1 MDMLN
6 WISGGV
12 CAPEG
17 FTAAGVHAGVKAGSN
32 AEKKDLMLL
41 YSEKPCAAWGMYT
54 QNVVKAASVLWTR
67 EALQNGTAQAVVAN
81 SGNANACC
89 EQSGE
94 NAKRMARTAAKLLGI
109 APEDVVV
116 GSTGVI
122 GQTINIAAI
131 EQALPGCAEQL
142 SRAGSDAAAQAIMT
156 TDTVKKEE
164 AVAVEIGG
172 KTVTIGGISKGSGM
186 IHPNMGTMLCFLTTD
201 CAISKG
207 LVRMALQEAVR
218 GSFPTLLQWD
228 ARWGCTPYGGS
239 ILAITGCGPTALSV
253 VACGLTGDASLTP
266 AAIAAWAQRQGYAGA
281 DGTSWETMRSGCEHF
296 GLYAQELSLTE
307 AAVFGA
313 LEAGQPIICS
323 MRPGDFT
330 TAGHFIVLTGTQD
343 GLLCVVD
350 PNSPARSA
358 SLWEYSRL
366 EPQIKNLWAYTA

>member
-1 MDMLN
+1 M
-6 WISGGV
+6 
-12 CAPEG
+12 
-17 FTAAGVHAGVKAGSN
+17 
-32 AEKKDLMLL
+32 
-41 YSEKPCAAWGMYT
+41 
-54 QNVVKAASVLWTR
+54 
-67 EALQNGTAQAVVAN
+67 
-81 SGNANACC
+81 
-89 EQSGE
+89 
-94 NAKRMARTAAKLLGI
+94 
-109 APEDVVV
+109 
-116 GSTGVI
+116 
-122 GQTINIAAI
+122 
-131 EQALPGCAEQL
+131 
-142 SRAGSDAAAQAIMT
+142 
-156 TDTVKKEE
+156 
-164 AVAVEIGG
+164 
-172 KTVTIGGISKGSGM
+172 
-186 IHPNMGTMLCFLTTD
+186 
-201 CAISKG
+201 
-207 LVRMALQEAVR
+207 R

-281 DGTSWETMRSGCEHF
+281 DGTSWELMRSGCEHF

-358 SLWEYSRL
+358 PLWEYSRL

>member
-1 MDMLN
+1 MVLLARV
-6 WISGGV
+6 WPALVSATPYSG
-12 CAPEG
+12 
-17 FTAAGVHAGVKAGSN
+17 AGTGGAS
-32 AEKKDLMLL
+32 
-41 YSEKPCAAWGMYT
+41 
-54 QNVVKAASVLWTR
+54 ASVSLGGEWDAQTR
-67 EALQNGTAQAVVAN
+67 LAIETLAAAHPEVQPMLDEPSRWPADVAALLARNEEALGFVLAYP
-81 SGNANACC
+81 S
-89 EQSGE
+89 
-94 NAKRMARTAAKLLGI
+94 LI
-109 APEDVVV
+109 
-116 GSTGVI
+116 I
-122 GQTINIAAI
+122 
-131 EQALPGCAEQL
+131 
-142 SRAGSDAAAQAIMT
+142 DAAPPAR
-156 TDTVKKEE
+156 
-164 AVAVEIGG
+164 VE
-172 KTVTIGGISKGSGM
+172 
-186 IHPNMGTMLCFLTTD
+186 
-201 CAISKG
+201 
-207 LVRMALQEAVR
+207 EAVR

-281 DGTSWETMRSGCEHF
+281 DGTSWELMRSGCEHF

>member
-1 MDMLN
+1 MNERFENDLACYLHYDDAPRRPARARRRKRARKHCARRFFARCC
-6 WISGGV
+6 GV
-12 CAPEG
+12 LCLC
-17 FTAAGVHAGVKAGSN
+17 AGVVLLARVWPALVSVTPYSGAGTGGAS
-32 AEKKDLMLL
+32 
-41 YSEKPCAAWGMYT
+41 
-54 QNVVKAASVLWTR
+54 ASVSLGGEWDAQTR
-67 EALQNGTAQAVVAN
+67 LAIETLAAAHPEVQPMLDEPSRWPADVAALLARNEEALGFVLAYP
-81 SGNANACC
+81 S
-89 EQSGE
+89 
-94 NAKRMARTAAKLLGI
+94 LI
-109 APEDVVV
+109 
-116 GSTGVI
+116 
-122 GQTINIAAI
+122 
-131 EQALPGCAEQL
+131 
-142 SRAGSDAAAQAIMT
+142 DAAPPAR
-156 TDTVKKEE
+156 
-164 AVAVEIGG
+164 VE
-172 KTVTIGGISKGSGM
+172 
-186 IHPNMGTMLCFLTTD
+186 
-201 CAISKG
+201 
-207 LVRMALQEAVR
+207 EAVR

-281 DGTSWETMRSGCEHF
+281 DGTSWELMRSGCEHF

-313 LEAGQPIICS
+313 LEAGRPIICS